1 MRMQEQNVSEK
12 NMKILIDANIL
23 LDVLQAREPH
33 LSDSIKIWKIC
44 ETGQTEGVITTLSF
58 ANLVYVMRKEL
69 LPEQIEDVF
78 VKLGLIF
85 HFADL
90 TEEDLKKAAGMC
102 WDDFED
108 AAIRFIK
115 DTFANGDYERLYA
128 ITKDSEKEAKG
139 LLVQFESDY
148 PKVLK
153 TENVSSVLKTLRA
166 KRTGQN
172 KTPKHRNEHE
182 R

>member
-1 MRMQEQNVSEK
+1 MPLYLPAIRYSKELYRYSVPYKTFNQVLHIRTVTSEYLIAMKLRSARQYK
-12 NMKILIDANIL
+12 ND
-23 LDVLQAREPH
+23 
-33 LSDSIKIWKIC
+33 LSDIVGILNEHQKRG
-44 ETGQTEGVITTLSF
+44 EPITF
-58 ANLVYVMRKEL
+58 EQVDIAVKNLY
-69 LPEQIEDVF
+69 
-78 VKLGLIF
+78 G
-85 HFADL
+85 
-90 TEEDLKKAAGMC
+90 G

>member
-1 MRMQEQNVSEK
+1 M
-12 NMKILIDANIL
+12 
-23 LDVLQAREPH
+23 H
-33 LSDSIKIWKIC
+33 LTRYIHIKSKTC
-44 ETGQTEGVITTLSF
+44 
-58 ANLVYVMRKEL
+58 
-69 LPEQIEDVF
+69 
-78 VKLGLIF
+78 
-85 HFADL
+85 
-90 TEEDLKKAAGMC
+90 KK
-102 WDDFED
+102 
-108 AAIRFIK
+108 RFIK
-115 DTFANGDYERLYA
+115 DTFANGDYESLYA
-128 ITKDSEKEAKG
+128 ITKNSEKEARG